1 MSDTC
6 VHIVDDDRSILHT
19 FSFAIGA
26 AGFATRIYTSAEQL
40 ADRAASLA
48 GCVVTDVRM
57 LGLDGVQLVRIL
69 REEGFQGPIIVV
81 TGFGDVELAVQ
92 AMKEGAD
99 DFLKKPFGT
108 GVLVDRIK
116 ETLAK
121 RESLIANDLRRG
133 AFRQVLAKLSPR
145 QKDVLT
151 GIVEGKPNKVI
162 ARDLGLSVRTV
173 EGYRGELMLKTGA
186 SNLSELVRLALI
198 AGWGG
203 R

>member
-1 MSDTC
+1 MPDTC
-6 VHIVDDDRSILHT
+6 VHIVDDDRAILHT
-19 FSFAIGA
+19 FSFAVGA
-26 AGFATRIYTSAEQL
+26 AGFATRIYTSAEEL
-40 ADRAASLA
+40 AERAASLA

-69 REEGFQGPIIVV
+69 RQKGFQGPIIVV
-81 TGFGDVELAVQ
+81 TGFAEVELAVQ

-108 GVLVDRIK
+108 GVLVDRIR
-116 ETLAK
+116 EALAK
-121 RESLIANDLRRG
+121 RASALANDLQRTS
-133 AFRQVLAKLSPR
+133 FRQVIAKLSPR

-151 GIVEGKPNKVI
+151 GIVGGKPNKVI

-186 SNLSELVRLALI
+186 SNLSELVRMALV
-198 AGWGG
+198 AGWPAA
-203 R
+203 